1 MNVLFLQS
9 ETIPSYLNTLANYGV
24 LGVFA
29 ILMIALI
36 YFMGKQFFVWHKK
49 NENRIQELEKKLEEY
64 LSEDRSKLLETV
76 ASNNHVIENNTSM
89 MKKLLNL
96 VERMEKAH

>member
-1 MNVLFLQS
+1 MIFLQA
-9 ETIPSYLNTLANYGV
+9 EPLPSYLTSLANYGV
-24 LGVFA
+24 LGIFA

-89 MKKLLNL
+89 MKKLLTL
-96 VERMEKAH
+96 VERIEKAH

>member
-1 MNVLFLQS
+1 MITLLFQ
-9 ETIPSYLNTLANYGV
+9 EAIPGYLNTLANYGV
-24 LGVFA
+24 LGIFA
-29 ILMIALI
+29 ILMIAII

-49 NENRIQELEKKLEEY
+49 NEARIHDLEKRLETY
-64 LSEDRSKLLETV
+64 FTEDRAKLMDTV

-96 VERMEKAH
+96 VEKLDKTY

>member
-1 MNVLFLQS
+1 MKSLLLQVPQ
-9 ETIPSYLNTLANYGV
+9 EISYLTNYGI

-29 ILMIALI
+29 ILMIGVI

-49 NENRIQELEKKLEEY
+49 NELRIQELEKRHDQY
-64 LSEDRSKLLETV
+64 MTEDRVRLIDTV
-76 ASNNHVIENNTSM
+76 NSNNNVIENNTAM

-96 VERMEKAH
+96 VEKLEKTN

>member
-1 MNVLFLQS
+1 MNTLFLQ
-9 ETIPSYLNTLANYGV
+9 EAIPGFINSLANYGV
-24 LGVFA
+24 LGIFA
-29 ILMIALI
+29 ILMIAII

-49 NENRIQELEKKLEEY
+49 NEARILELEKRLETY
-64 LSEDRSKLLETV
+64 LVEDRSTLMETL

-96 VERMEKAH
+96 VEKLEKTN

>member
-1 MNVLFLQS
+1 MC
-9 ETIPSYLNTLANYGV
+9 
-24 LGVFA
+24 
-29 ILMIALI
+29 
-36 YFMGKQFFVWHKK
+36 KQFFVWHKK

>member
-1 MNVLFLQS
+1 MIFLQS
-9 ETIPSYLNTLANYGV
+9 DSFPSFLNTLANYGV
-24 LGVFA
+24 LGIFA

-64 LSEDRSKLLETV
+64 LSEDRTKLMETV

-96 VERMEKAH
+96 VERMEKSH